1 MKKTNFKDNIALFDI
16 SNFNTIKDNQNYYFI
31 RALNMIDMKDIETR
45 KILDKKGRIEKI
57 RTDRERYEE
66 NNPNAKL
73 KYTKKSTITLEEAF
87 DHIKANYRKDTNCIS
102 LSSDANISISYGRG
116 FYKDKYVLVR
126 VPKKDI
132 NKKVICAGQ
141 YMLSEIEKSVYKYI
155 SKIENTNKEKYY
167 EIIEKFKDIDKSQNN
182 NQLVKIIMCKYKT
195 NKMKNKITINKKIEV
210 KPPVIRIKDYSVLN
224 DIQNLE
230 KNKIIAKL
238 SLLERKYKM
247 KPLIYKT
254 IRNDFLIQTIES
266 AFASLELLHYG
277 TIKKQELK
285 EIPKEIVNIFA
296 LVQQTKSNEKI
307 KQTDIEKLKREVV
320 NLIYN
325 N

>member
-1 MKKTNFKDNIALFDI
+1 MEKTNINDNISLFDI
-16 SNFNTIKDNQNYYFI
+16 SNFNTIKDEKNYYFI
-31 RALNMIDMKDIETR
+31 RALNMIDMKDIETG
-45 KILDKKGRIEKI
+45 KILNKTGKIEKI

-66 NNPNAKL
+66 ANPSAKL
-73 KYTKKSTITLEEAF
+73 KYTKNSMITLEEAF

-102 LSSDANISISYGRG
+102 LSCNANISISYGRG
-116 FYKDKYVLVR
+116 FYKDKYILVK

-141 YMLSEIEKSVYKYI
+141 YMLSEIDKSVYKYVL
-155 SKIENTNKEKYY
+155 KMENTNKEKYC

-182 NQLVKIIMCKYKT
+182 NQLAKIIMCRYKT
-195 NKMKNKITINKKIEV
+195 SKIQNKININKKIEV
-210 KPPVIRIKDYSVLN
+210 KHPVIRIKNYSVLN

-247 KPLIYKT
+247 KPLIHKT
-254 IRNDFLIQTIES
+254 IRNDFLIQTLES
-266 AFASLELLHYG
+266 AFTSLELLHYG
-277 TIKKQELK
+277 TIEKQELR

-296 LVQQTKSNEKI
+296 IIQQSKSDEKI
-307 KQTDIEKLKREVV
+307 KQVDIEKLKREVI